1 MWKTVHKRVTNRLIS
16 LNAQTWWG
24 VIKRI
29 MKDST
34 QYCNKMQK
42 NVVWKH
48 LQAYVEISIWLPD
61 ELKTI
66 PFRF

>member
-1 MWKTVHKRVTNRLIS
+1 MWKTVRKGETKRLIS

-29 MKDST
+29 MKDNT
-34 QYCNKMQK
+34 QYCNKMHK

-48 LQAYVEISIWLPD
+48 LQAYVENKRLAAGLGERI
-61 ELKTI
+61 
-66 PFRF
+66 

>member
-1 MWKTVHKRVTNRLIS
+1 METVFKGVTKRLIS

-29 MKDST
+29 MKDNN

-42 NVVWKH
+42 NVVWEH
-48 LQAYVEISIWLPD
+48 LQAYVKNKRLAAGLLQVEVD
-61 ELKTI
+61 K
-66 PFRF
+66 